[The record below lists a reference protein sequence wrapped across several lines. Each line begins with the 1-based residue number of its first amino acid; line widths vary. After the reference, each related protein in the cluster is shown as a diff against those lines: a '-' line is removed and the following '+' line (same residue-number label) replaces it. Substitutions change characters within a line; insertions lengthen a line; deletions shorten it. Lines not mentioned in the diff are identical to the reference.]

1 MCIHAGDQ
9 TVVPTDLVN
18 RTRGLLAKSTGW
30 FHYTPG
36 VSASPA
42 CRIPPNE
49 PSAPC
54 GRVPNV
60 LVADLLEKTSRIIG
74 VAEEAA
80 DMRRRMRA
88 TALEMDAA
96 WGSSGQTQG
105 GA

>member
-1 MCIHAGDQ
+1 
-9 TVVPTDLVN
+9 
-18 RTRGLLAKSTGW
+18 
-30 FHYTPG
+30 
-36 VSASPA
+36 
-42 CRIPPNE
+42 
-49 PSAPC
+49 
-54 GRVPNV
+54 V